1 MIPGYPTLEPINI
14 DHRQELQPSFK
25 RIMCG
30 ISEFTF
36 ANLFL
41 FRHTHNYSLTMLP
54 GGLVVVTGSDDGEEF
69 FMLPF
74 GSPDDDDTLDK
85 LFTRFGTLK
94 AACEEL
100 SKELL
105 EKGFEIIE
113 DRDNF
118 DYLYLTE
125 DLATLVGRRFHKKRN
140 LVKLFNA
147 DYTANVEELTEGRV
161 DDALEVLDGWL
172 NERDPESGEGDY
184 VAAKEALLNMAPLK
198 LYGAVYYIEDKPVAY
213 TTGEMMSQMSSFVT
227 HFEKGLNQYK
237 GLLQF
242 VNQDFANRL
251 PEGCKFINREQDLGD
266 PGLRQ
271 SKESYRPFGFV
282 RKYRVRPK

>member
-1 MIPGYPTLEPINI
+1 MIPEYPELAPLNI
-14 DHRQELQPSFK
+14 DHRPELEPSFK
-25 RIMCG
+25 KIMCG

-41 FRHTHNYSLTMLP
+41 FRHTHNYSLTKVE
-54 GGLVVVTGSDDGEEF
+54 GDLVIVTGSDEGATF

-74 GSPDDDDTLDK
+74 GSPDDDMLDTL
-85 LFTRFGTLK
+85 FSRFGSLK

-105 EKGFEIIE
+105 AKGFAVTE

-125 DLATLVGRRFHKKRN
+125 DLRDLPGRRYHKKRN
-140 LVKLFNA
+140 LVKLFNSSYEA
-147 DYTANVEELTEGRV
+147 EVQELTEDRI
-161 DDALEVLDGWL
+161 DDAHMVLDGWL
-172 NERDPESGEGDY
+172 AERNKEEDEGDY
-184 VAAKEALLNMAPLK
+184 AAAKEALNNMAPINLK
-198 LYGAVYYIEDKPVAY
+198 GAIYYIEGRPVAY
-213 TTGEMMSQMSSFVT
+213 TTGEVMAQMSSFVT
-227 HFEKGLNQYK
+227 HFEKGLGQYK
-237 GLLQF
+237 GLMQF

-251 PEGCKFINREQDLGD
+251 PKGCKFINREQDLGD

-271 SKESYRPFGFV
+271 AKESYRPYGFV
-282 RKYRVRPK
+282 RKYRVTPK

>member
-1 MIPGYPTLEPINI
+1 MIPEYPTLAPLNI
-14 DHRQELQPSFK
+14 AHRAALQPSFK
-25 RIMCG
+25 KIMCG

-41 FRHTHNYSLTMLP
+41 FRHTHNYSLTKLED
-54 GGLVVVTGSDDGEEF
+54 GLVIITGSDDGEEF

-74 GSPDDDDTLDK
+74 GSPDDDNTLDE

-100 SKELL
+100 SKELA
-105 EKGFEIIE
+105 EKGFEITE

-125 DLATLVGRRFHKKRN
+125 DLATLAGRRFHKKRN
-140 LVKLFNA
+140 LVKLFNEN
-147 DYTANVEELTEGRV
+147 YTAKVEEFTADKTE
-161 DDALEVLDGWL
+161 DAIEVLDGWL
-172 NERDPESGEGDY
+172 KERNPESGEGDY
-184 VAAKEALLNMAPLK
+184 VAALEALKNMEPLK
-198 LYGAVYYIEDKPVAY
+198 LYGAVYYIDDRPVAY
-213 TTGEMMSQMSSFVT
+213 TTGEIMPQMSSFVT
-227 HFEKGLNQYK
+227 HFEKGLTKYK

-242 VNQDFANRL
+242 VNKDFAGRL
-251 PEGCKFINREQDLGD
+251 PKGCKFINREQDLGD
-266 PGLRQ
+266 PGLKQ
-271 SKESYRPFGFV
+271 AKESYRPFGFV

>member
-1 MIPGYPTLEPINI
+1 MIPEYPDLEPLNI
-14 DHRQELQPSFK
+14 AHRAELQPSFK
-25 RIMCG
+25 KIMCG

-41 FRHTHNYSLTMLP
+41 FRHTHNYSLTKVP
-54 GGLVVVTGSDDGEEF
+54 DNQIIVTGSDSGDEF

-74 GSPDDDDTLDK
+74 GSPDDEMLLA
-85 LFTRFGTLK
+85 LFARFGTLK

-105 EKGFEIIE
+105 EKGFLVTE

-125 DLATLVGRRFHKKRN
+125 DLRDLAGRRYHKKRN

-147 DYTANVEELTEGRV
+147 NYTAKIEELTIDKI
-161 DDALEVLDGWL
+161 DDARTVLDSWL
-172 NERDPESGEGDY
+172 AERNPEAGDGDY
-184 VAAKEALLNMAPLK
+184 AAALEALNNMAAINLK
-198 LYGAVYYIEDKPVAY
+198 GAIYYIEGKPVAY
-213 TTGEMMSQMSSFVT
+213 TTGEIMPQMSTFVT
-227 HFEKGLNQYK
+227 HFEKGLNKYK

-242 VNQDFANRL
+242 VNRDFASRL

-266 PGLRQ
+266 AGLRQ
-271 SKESYRPFGFV
+271 AKESYRPFGFV